1 MVAAPE
7 NPSGNASRAQ
17 PGAAEKSAP
26 GAGDGEAA
34 RLQELSRKLLDLW
47 QDHLSALAQDPTLL
61 AQALKLMS
69 AAPPFSWLP
78 GYPPQ
83 GFGAGFGMPGAAAEG
98 GTGFAQPASP
108 FPFGWP
114 FAPGS
119 TAPGT
124 PFAAGAAAGAAPAAA
139 ASGAGAGDLGQLRA
153 RLAELEGRLAKL
165 ERGAGPQSAAAGGA
179 GAKPGKPRRRPAKV

>member
-61 AQALKLMS
+61 AQALKLMT
-69 AAPPFSWLP
+69 AAAPFSWPP
-78 GYPPQ
+78 GNPLQ
-83 GFGAGFGMPGAAAEG
+83 AFGAGFGLPGAAAEG

-114 FAPGS
+114 FGPGS
-119 TAPGT
+119 TQGSGQAPVH
-124 PFAAGAAAGAAPAAA
+124 AGAAGDAGAVAK
-139 ASGAGAGDLGQLRA
+139 GLGGT
-153 RLAELEGRLAKL
+153 EDE
-165 ERGAGPQSAAAGGA
+165 S
-179 GAKPGKPRRRPAKV
+179 